1 MRYKVQ
7 ILKFFGSCSLQT
19 HMVKCRL
26 LPLIITQSTSQ
37 SALSWYLNHWLGQH
51 STNISV
57 SQECTDFC
65 RHIHQ
70 GSTFRENT
78 WGKLATKFSDLVA
91 SECISVKSTKRQLPV
106 KKFVHIDDPRG
117 CNALC
122 PIECQLIHKSVNTH
136 LKNITLTE
144 NQFLS
149 LKFQEFWLWSFS
161 AALKAVAS

>member
-91 SECISVKSTKRQLPV
+91 NECISVKSTKRQLPV

-117 CNALC
+117 CNAKLFA
-122 PIECQLIHKSVNTH
+122 PLSVNWYINQSTPTSRTSLW
-136 LKNITLTE
+136 LKTN
-144 NQFLS
+144 FS
-149 LKFQEFWLWSFS
+149 L
-161 AALKAVAS
+161 